1 MSVTTSE
8 ILYHFDKKRQP
19 SMLFDDIR
27 KGKVK
32 IVKVSD
38 FQSKLKHQ
46 LSDIKRVIKA
56 GEVLP

>member
-1 MSVTTSE
+1 MSVTLPE
-8 ILYHFDKKRQP
+8 ILYDFDKKRQP

-27 KGKVK
+27 KEKRK

-38 FQSKLKHQ
+38 FQTKLKHQ